1 MELSILSL
9 DDDKGFVDQ
18 LSLST
23 VNTFETRAK
32 AIKPKQY
39 GSMIPP
45 QESSLQKTLQRFYR
59 KKFMGSEISSDNSS
73 CSYIEFFVPG
83 ASTFSVAPA
92 ANENCDGSFASTC
105 WDSFQFFVMKHR
117 EENPH
122 LSDDCIPVTKLGK
135 AMQKIIFTIAP
146 DHVNSVAEYFGLL
159 DDRNVTLSWDDFKQ
173 FVNQILETMPLNTTL
188 ISSPDETNAKQKC
201 SSTQISQH
209 ASRRSSTE
217 IPALASS
224 SPPKDNKVIYLS
236 SMNILHGQNAS
247 KNFAK
252 EEMIDIFRREE
263 HFKRL
268 RSAEEAETGE
278 MRGLSILGLLAL

>member
-1 MELSILSL
+1 MSL

-73 CSYIEFFVPG
+73 SSYIEFFVPG
-83 ASTFSVAPA
+83 ASTFSLAPA
-92 ANENCDGSFASTC
+92 ASESYDGSFASAC
-105 WDSFQFFVMKHR
+105 WDSFQFFAMKHR
-117 EENPH
+117 EVHRHVLE
-122 LSDDCIPVTKLGK
+122 DCMPVTKLGK

-159 DDRNVTLSWDDFKQ
+159 DDRNITLSWNDFKQ

-188 ISSPDETNAKQKC
+188 TSSHDETNAKHKC
-201 SSTQISQH
+201 SSRQISQN
-209 ASRRSSTE
+209 ASRRSSAE
-217 IPALASS
+217 IPAPSS
-224 SPPKDNKVIYLS
+224 SSSPKDNKVIYLS
-236 SMNILHGQNAS
+236 SMSVLHGQNAS

-252 EEMIDIFRREE
+252 EEMIGIFRREE

-268 RSAEEAETGE
+268 RSAEEAEIGVNRE
-278 MRGLSILGLLAL
+278 LKILGL

>member
-1 MELSILSL
+1 MERSALSL
-9 DDDKGFVDQ
+9 DDDRGFVDQ

-39 GSMIPP
+39 GSMLPP

-73 CSYIEFFVPG
+73 GSYIEFFVPG
-83 ASTFSVAPA
+83 TSTVTLAPA
-92 ANENCDGSFASTC
+92 NESCDGSFASTC
-105 WDSFQFFVMKHR
+105 WDSFQFFAMKHR
-117 EENPH
+117 EAHRH
-122 LSDDCIPVTKLGK
+122 LLEDCIPVTKLGK

-146 DHVNSVAEYFGLL
+146 NHVNSVAEYYGLL
-159 DDRNVTLSWDDFKQ
+159 DDRNITLSWDDFKQ

-188 ISSPDETNAKQKC
+188 TSSLDETNVKQKC
-201 SSTQISQH
+201 CSTQISQN

-217 IPALASS
+217 IP
-224 SPPKDNKVIYLS
+224 SPPSISPPRDNKVIYLS
-236 SMNILHGQNAS
+236 SMSILHGQNAS

-278 MRGLSILGLLAL
+278 IRGI